1 MGFVNLKTILVASTL
16 VLSSAC
22 APAVEN
28 AGASDTD
35 ALIEEA
41 LSAAPAAIAS
51 IATVKNWNGDTLKAG
66 SDEWVCYPSMPD
78 REGVCPMCLDKPWQA
93 WLAAFANGET
103 PPSGKLGVS
112 YMLRGDCAVSNLDPS
127 AMTETEDNEW
137 VHEGPHIMLL
147 AADPAELD
155 QHSHDYQSGAPYVM
169 WRNTPYAHIMV
180 PLGESD

>member
-1 MGFVNLKTILVASTL
+1 MGFVNFKSFLVASTL
-16 VLSSAC
+16 VFSSAC
-22 APAVEN
+22 APAVES
-28 AGASDTD
+28 AGASDAE

-112 YMLRGDCAVSNLDPS
+112 YIPTSIHQR
-127 AMTETEDNEW
+127 
-137 VHEGPHIMLL
+137 
-147 AADPAELD
+147 
-155 QHSHDYQSGAPYVM
+155 
-169 WRNTPYAHIMV
+169 
-180 PLGESD
+180 